1 MQRNI
6 NHEHNVEFPQ
16 LEAAKESIKA
26 DEKFYIGLGIGLVL
40 GYVLKSRSTT
50 EVIIIEK

>member
-16 LEAAKESIKA
+16 LEKAKQNI
-26 DEKFYIGLGIGLVL
+26 DENQKFYLGVGVGLALAFIF
-40 GYVLKSRSTT
+40 RPRRI
-50 EVIIIEK
+50 EVVVVEK